1 MEILFFKDV
10 CANALAL
17 RSNTNSPDGKA
28 SRPEVKETHLLT
40 LKLLLERQEPAGTIS
55 GVWKCWWTMFLQAHS
70 NLLVKEPTG
79 TIFGA
84 LPVACQ
90 SRRVSSAYT
99 TT

>member
-1 MEILFFKDV
+1 MEILFFKDLG
-10 CANALAL
+10 ANPLTL
-17 RSNTNSPDGKA
+17 RSSTKSTDGKA
-28 SRPEVKETHLLT
+28 SRPEMKETHLLT
-40 LKLLLERQEPAGTIS
+40 LTLLLERREPAGTIS
-55 GVWKCWWTMFLQAHS
+55 GVWKCWWTTFLQAHS
-70 NLLVKEPTG
+70 HLPVKEPTG